1 MEDAPFNQL
10 HGSSSVEDASK
21 EVEYFFPKEHTLGV
35 IKPNAISE
43 KGKSYYRATNFT
55 FVIDQI
61 LDKIKEA
68 GFNVSLTKE
77 TCLTKEIAEQFY
89 SEHKDKE
96 FFGDLTDFMSRS
108 VKLLVSV

>member
-1 MEDAPFNQL
+1 ML
-10 HGSSSVEDASK
+10 SVK
-21 EVEYFFPKEHTLGV
+21 KVG
-35 IKPNAISE
+35 
-43 KGKSYYRATNFT
+43 GKYRATNFT

-61 LDKIKEA
+61 LEKIKEA

-108 VKLLVSV
+108 VKLLVAV

>member
-1 MEDAPFNQL
+1 MTNNFI
-10 HGSSSVEDASK
+10 
-21 EVEYFFPKEHTLGV
+21 F
-35 IKPNAISE
+35 AI
-43 KGKSYYRATNFT
+43 
-55 FVIDQI
+55 DHI

-89 SEHKDKE
+89 SEHQDKD

-108 VKLLVSV
+108 VKKC